1 MNIYEAIKADHDEYR
16 RLLNALAETSGDS
29 LKRRSLW
36 TKFHYDV
43 KAHAAAEEESL
54 CAELIATVDGQP
66 EARHSVH
73 EHQQL
78 DDIMEELNEMDM
90 SSGGWLTRFKTLH
103 HDYDH
108 HIEEEENEIFTK
120 AKDAIGGD
128 KTGALANKFAS
139 KKKNELKLVDKK
151 QRKRWRINYP
161 QPTNSVAGQSALRKS
176 GARRRTGSSSDQ
188 SPSGGL

>member
-1 MNIYEAIKADHDEYR
+1 MSIYEAIKADHDEHR
-16 RLLNALAETSGDS
+16 RILNDLAETSGDS
-29 LKRRSLW
+29 TERRALW
-36 TKFHYDV
+36 TKFYYDV

-54 CAELIATVDGQP
+54 YAELIATVDGQP

-90 SSGGWLTRFKTLH
+90 ASSGWLNRFKTLH

-108 HIEEEENEIFTK
+108 HIEEEENEIFAK

-128 KTGALANKFAS
+128 TSGKIADKFR
-139 KKKNELKLVDKK
+139 KRKKNEIDLVDQK
-151 QRKRWRINYP
+151 
-161 QPTNSVAGQSALRKS
+161 AEDALE
-176 GARRRTGSSSDQ
+176 D
-188 SPSGGL
+188 